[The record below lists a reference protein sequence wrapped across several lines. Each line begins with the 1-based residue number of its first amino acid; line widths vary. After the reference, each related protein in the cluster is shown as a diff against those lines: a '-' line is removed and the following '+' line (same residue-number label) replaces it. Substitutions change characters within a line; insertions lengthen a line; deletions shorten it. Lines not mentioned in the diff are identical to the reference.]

1 MKTQQYLTFSL
12 DNWQYGIEA
21 TLVQEVLTLPELT
34 PLAPA
39 TNMIGTIN
47 LRGQV
52 VPILHLNLL
61 QESPVKQFNLNDHII
76 IIQCQ
81 GLQLGI
87 IINQVNEVL
96 NLNPEEIKSKSS
108 LAVNEINAALISGF
122 YQGENSEI
130 ILLEPQTLISQL
142 DNVLPLIWDAQ
153 MQLDLVDSADDE
165 VEQQY
170 LQSSPNLLESPS
182 QLFVENGQEEI
193 LNEQQNQENQTSE
206 ITTSFYDLY
215 CPNTTP
221 EEREIFRQRAN
232 RLKLSI
238 ETNLASKLIPL
249 VIIALNN
256 QYFGL
261 DLDLIR
267 AFIDINNLTPIPCC
281 PSHIIGNMNLR
292 GEIITLVDI
301 RQALNMPVSTI
312 KLGSKAVLVQVDD
325 IVAGL
330 PVEQVLDM
338 VELNYI
344 DLSPLPTNPTNVA
357 QRYLKNTTFFQGKT
371 LNVLDLP
378 KLFKQGGIIVNEEV

>member
-12 DNWQYGIEA
+12 DNCQYGIEA
-21 TLVQEVLTLPELT
+21 ALVQEVLTLPELT
-34 PLAPA
+34 PLAAA

-47 LRGQV
+47 LRGQI

-61 QESPVKQFNLNDHII
+61 QESLVRQFNLNDHII

-87 IINQVNEVL
+87 IINQVKEVL
-96 NLNPEEIKSKSS
+96 NLNYEEIKTKSF
-108 LAVNEINAALISGF
+108 LALSEINTALTSGF
-122 YQGENSEI
+122 YQVENSEI

-142 DNVLPLIWDAQ
+142 DDVLPLIWDAQ
-153 MQLDLVDSADDE
+153 MQLGLVDSLDDQ
-165 VEQQY
+165 VEQPDCKT
-170 LQSSPNLLESPS
+170 SPSFLESIS
-182 QLFVENGQEEI
+182 LLFEENSQEEI
-193 LNEQQNQENQTSE
+193 LNKQQKEETQASE
-206 ITTSFYDLY
+206 IPGSFYDLY

-221 EEREIFRQRAN
+221 EERAIFRQRAH

-249 VIIALNN
+249 VIITLNN
-256 QYFGL
+256 QYFAL
-261 DLDLIR
+261 DLDLVR
-267 AFIDINNLTPIPCC
+267 AFIDVDNLTPIPCC

-301 RQALNMPVSTI
+301 RQALNMPISTI
-312 KLGSKAVLVQVDD
+312 KIGSKAVLVQVDD

-330 PVEQVLDM
+330 PVERVLDM

-357 QRYLKNTTFFQGKT
+357 QQYFQSTTFFQGKT
-371 LNVLDLP
+371 LNILDLT
-378 KLFKQGGIIVNEEV
+378 KLFKQGGITVNEEV

>member
-12 DNWQYGIEA
+12 DNWHYGIEA
-21 TLVQEVLTLPELT
+21 ALVQEVLTLPELT
-34 PLAPA
+34 PIAPA
-39 TNMIGTIN
+39 TNLIGIIN
-47 LRGQV
+47 FRGQI

-87 IINQVNEVL
+87 IINQVKEVL
-96 NLNPEEIKSKSS
+96 NINSEEIKTKSFLTVS
-108 LAVNEINAALISGF
+108 ETNNALFSGL
-122 YQGENSEI
+122 YQVENSEI

-142 DNVLPLIWDAQ
+142 DDVLPLIWDAQ
-153 MQLDLVDSADDE
+153 MQLDLVDSSDDQLE
-165 VEQQY
+165 KPDKTS
-170 LQSSPNLLESPS
+170 LSFLESPS
-182 QLFVENGQEEI
+182 PFFEENSQEEKLI
-193 LNEQQNQENQTSE
+193 KQQDQETQTSE
-206 ITTSFYDLY
+206 IPGNFYDLY
-215 CPNTTP
+215 CPNTTS
-221 EEREIFRQRAN
+221 EERTIFQQRAN

-249 VIIALNN
+249 AIITLDN
-256 QYFGL
+256 QYFAL
-261 DLDLIR
+261 DLDLVR
-267 AFIDINNLTPIPCC
+267 AFIDIDNLTPIPCC

-301 RQALNMPVSTI
+301 RKALNIPISTI
-312 KLGSKAVLVQVDD
+312 KIGSKAVLVQIDD

-357 QRYLKNTTFFQGKT
+357 QQYLKNTTFVQGKT

-378 KLFKQGGIIVNEEV
+378 KLFKQGGITVNEEV

>member
-21 TLVQEVLTLPELT
+21 TLVQEVLTLPELK
-34 PLAPA
+34 PLALA
-39 TNMIGTIN
+39 TNMIGTVN
-47 LRGQV
+47 LRGQI

-87 IINQVNEVL
+87 IINQVKEVL
-96 NLNPEEIKSKSS
+96 NLNPEEIQTKSF
-108 LAVNEINAALISGF
+108 LAVSEINTSLISGF
-122 YQGENSEI
+122 YQVDDSEI

-142 DNVLPLIWDAQ
+142 DEVLPLIWDAQ
-153 MQLDLVDSADDE
+153 MQLDLVDSSDDQ
-165 VEQQY
+165 VEQSDCKTS
-170 LQSSPNLLESPS
+170 LSFLESPS
-182 QLFVENGQEEI
+182 LLFEENSQEEI
-193 LNEQQNQENQTSE
+193 LNKQQNEETQTSE
-206 ITTSFYDLY
+206 ISSNFYDLY

-221 EEREIFRQRAN
+221 EERAIFRQRAN
-232 RLKLSI
+232 RLKLLI

-249 VIIALNN
+249 VIITLDN
-256 QYFGL
+256 QYFAL
-261 DLDLIR
+261 DLDLVR

-301 RQALNMPVSTI
+301 RKALNIPTSTI
-312 KLGSKAVLVQVDD
+312 KIGSKAVLVQVDD
-325 IVAGL
+325 VVAAL
-330 PVEQVLDM
+330 PVERVLDM

-344 DLSPLPTNPTNVA
+344 DLSPLPTNSTNVT
-357 QRYLKNTTFFQGKT
+357 QHYLQSTTLFQGKT
-371 LNVLDLP
+371 LNILDLP
-378 KLFKQGGIIVNEEV
+378 KLFKQGGITMNEEV